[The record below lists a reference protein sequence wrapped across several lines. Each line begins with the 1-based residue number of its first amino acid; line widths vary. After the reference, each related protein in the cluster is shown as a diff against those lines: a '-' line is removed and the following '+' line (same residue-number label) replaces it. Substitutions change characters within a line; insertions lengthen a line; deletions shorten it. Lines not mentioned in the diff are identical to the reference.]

1 LNSPLLHAASSL
13 LLNAA
18 KTVAGIPDAIPLL
31 SSSTLEAIGRL
42 KQDILGLKSAS
53 LNVDEVLIC
62 LSLNA
67 AANPMAQ
74 LALEKLKDLRGSEV
88 HMTHMPTPGDE
99 AGLRRLGLHLTSDP
113 NFSSKNLFV
122 A

>member
-1 LNSPLLHAASSL
+1 L
-13 LLNAA
+13 
-18 KTVAGIPDAIPLL
+18 AGIPDALPLL
-31 SSSTLEAIGRL
+31 SPATIEAIGNL
-42 KQDILGLKSAS
+42 KKNVMGMKSAS
-53 LNVDEVLIC
+53 LNVDEVLIS

-74 LALEKLKDLRGSEV
+74 LALEKLKELRGCEV

-99 AGLRRLGLHLTSDP
+99 AGLKRLGLDLTSDP
-113 NFSSKNLFV
+113 NFASKNLFV